1 MRHIHLAA
9 DIDILDY
16 MSFGDIGLEG
26 IEHMY
31 FGLEDTVLDLDIG
44 LRRNIDLGLDIGS
57 ADCNSSFADRAGS
70 MPAGLE
76 GSECPADNSL
86 VGPGHSQNSH
96 HLFRTLAE
104 AAEVVR
110 MSLRKP
116 EVDRLCWCSWE
127 PGPWF
132 TV

>member
-9 DIDILDY
+9 AAIDILDY
-16 MSFGDIGLEG
+16 MNFGDIGLGG

-31 FGLEDTVLDLDIG
+31 FGLEDTVLGLDTG
-44 LRRNIDLGLDIGS
+44 LRRNIDLGLDIGY
-57 ADCNSSFADRAGS
+57 NSPFADWAGS
-70 MPAGLE
+70 MPAGPE
-76 GSECPADNSL
+76 GSECPVDNSL
-86 VGPGHSQNSH
+86 AGSGHNQNSP
-96 HLFRTLAE
+96 HLFRTLAG
-104 AAEVVR
+104 AVEVVR

>member
-1 MRHIHLAA
+1 MRHILAA
-9 DIDILDY
+9 DILGSID
-16 MSFGDIGLEG
+16 LEG
-26 IEHMY
+26 IGLGGIEHKY
-31 FGLEDTVLDLDIG
+31 FVPEDTVLGLDIDLRRDIG
-44 LRRNIDLGLDIGS
+44 LGQEKGLAAGY
-57 ADCNSSFADRAGS
+57 NSSFADQAGS

-86 VGPGHSQNSH
+86 VGPGHSQSSH
-96 HLFRTLAE
+96 HLFHTLAE

-116 EVDRLCWCSWE
+116 EVDRLCWWSWE